1 MTSPFR
7 QVSHEADAPVSA
19 SDRELYVSHPPA
31 WQSGVEGESR
41 PLTPA
46 ADSGV
51 IAVLVAVIVLIGL
64 NMRHIRRIFRSMPQD
79 LLSVRR
85 RANAFDEHTANE
97 TRVGVLQLFQL
108 WVYEGLLLMMWFWH
122 PSATESAGAIAVRM
136 GLLVGLCA
144 LFYMFQLASCATL
157 GYVFSDQAGATL
169 LRRGLLSSQILLGWL
184 LMLPALVALFYP
196 GMALY
201 MLLVAVALYIG
212 CRVCYISKGF
222 RIFYHNL
229 PSLLYFIL
237 YLCALEIIP
246 VIVTCRLAM
255 EICVKS

>member
-7 QVSHEADAPVSA
+7 DVSHETDAPVSA

-31 WQSGVEGESR
+31 WQSGVAGVSR

-51 IAVLVAVIVLIGL
+51 IAIVVAVMVLIGL
-64 NMRHIRRIFRSMPQD
+64 NMRHVRRIFRSMPQD

-97 TRVGVLQLFQL
+97 TRVGALQLLQL
-108 WVYEGLLLMMWFWH
+108 WVYEGLLLLMWLWR
-122 PSATESAGAIAVRM
+122 PSVGNSTVEMGVKV

-144 LFYMFQLASCATL
+144 AFYLFQLASCATL
-157 GYVFSDQAGATL
+157 GYVFSDQTGATI
-169 LRRGLLSSQILLGWL
+169 LRRGFLASQILLGWL
-184 LMLPALVALFYP
+184 LMVPALVALFYP
-196 GMALY
+196 GLALY
-201 MLLVAVALYIG
+201 MLLVAGALYIG
-212 CRVCYISKGF
+212 CRICYISKGF
-222 RIFYHNL
+222 RIFYHNF

-246 VIVTCRLAM
+246 VIITCRLAM